1 MAEEDYGCFV
11 DWTQMGDM
19 AKSSG
24 TSKLDV
30 KDHVELKKLARQG
43 YWSKNHKLRAQV
55 YQQLIKAIPCRTVTP
70 DAEVYRDLMG
80 DDTGKKAL
88 SSIPLPDFVDGSAV
102 PHYCLMADAV
112 TVVHRVISCL
122 EGQFP
127 DISHCPALPAM
138 TALLLHFSAN
148 EAQCFEHVSRLLA
161 CNEPGQRFVDQTF
174 LAYESSFMTFG
185 DLANKYCPAAHKLI
199 VATAQDVVAVYS
211 DWQRWVLGDLPFSH
225 VARVLDVFLVEGY
238 KVLYRVALALLK
250 FYRKQKAGDGTQQS
264 EGQKQDSVGVKAEIQ
279 AFVKAI
285 GSYITPDKLLEKAF
299 SIRLFS
305 RKEIT
310 LLQLT
315 NEKSLQ
321 QKGITVKQKRRT
333 VQLALNPDTFSS
345 EVVSAK
351 EMKDIWSWIPERFA
365 LCEPQLLFTT
375 STHGC
380 SLNRFYAHVEGYE
393 PTLLLIR
400 TCESDVCGAFLSTD
414 WEERKRGGNKLS
426 FFGTGECFIFR
437 LKPEMERYEW
447 VVIRHPELASTI
459 KGQSSEVPAEDE
471 APPDKQNSDGNRLP
485 VGRPAADPSDRLS
498 PFLSARHFHLNSRN
512 TSMFMSGNFD
522 SIIVG
527 GGEGNALYIDS
538 ELNHGRTA
546 RCTTFDN
553 PPLCSTESFQVALLE
568 VWGFKDTMAS
578 DR

>member
-11 DWTQMGDM
+11 DWTQMGDL
-19 AKSSG
+19 ANSSG
-24 TSKLDV
+24 PSKLDV
-30 KDHVELKKLARQG
+30 KDPLELKKLARQG
-43 YWSKNHKLRAQV
+43 HWAKNHKLRAQV

-80 DDTGKKAL
+80 DSTGKKA
-88 SSIPLPDFVDGSAV
+88 SSVIPLPDFVDGSAV
-102 PHYCLMADAV
+102 PHYCLKADAV
-112 TVVHRVISCL
+112 TTVHRVISCL
-122 EGQFP
+122 AGQFP
-127 DISHCPALPAM
+127 DISHCPALPAI
-138 TALLLHFSAN
+138 TALLLHFSAD
-148 EAQCFEHVSRLLA
+148 EAQCFENISRLLA
-161 CNEPGQRFVDQTF
+161 CNEPGRRLVDQTF
-174 LAYESSFMTFG
+174 LAYESSCMTFG

-199 VATAQDVVAVYS
+199 VATAQDVVEVYS
-211 DWQRWVLGDLPFSH
+211 GWQRWVLGDLPFSH

-250 FYRKQKAGDGTQQS
+250 FYRKQKAGAGAGAQPS
-264 EGQKQDSVGVKAEIQ
+264 EGQKQDSAEVKAEIQ

-285 GSYITPDKLLEKAF
+285 GSSITPDKLLEKAF

-310 LLQLT
+310 LLQLA

-321 QKGITVKQKRRT
+321 QKGITVKQK
-333 VQLALNPDTFSS
+333 
-345 EVVSAK
+345 
-351 EMKDIWSWIPERFA
+351 
-365 LCEPQLLFTT
+365 
-375 STHGC
+375 
-380 SLNRFYAHVEGYE
+380 RFYAHVEGYE

-400 TCESDVCGAFLSTD
+400 TCEADVCGAFLSTD

-426 FFGTGECFIFR
+426 FFGTGECFVFR

-447 VVIRHPELASTI
+447 VVIRHPELASSI
-459 KGQSSEVPAEDE
+459 KAQSSEDPAEYEAPTDGQSSD
-471 APPDKQNSDGNRLP
+471 DNSLP
-485 VGRPAADPSDRLS
+485 VERPAADPSNRLS
-498 PFLSARHFHLNSRN
+498 PFLSARHFNLNSRN
-512 TSMFMSGNFD
+512 TSMFMAGNVD

-527 GGEGNALYIDS
+527 GGEGNALYIDG

-568 VWGFKDTMAS
+568 VWGFQDAMAS